1 MLGLGPGGG
10 SRERLKCSRFPT
22 PAPRLEWGQSWNVD
36 LKQLPP
42 LDCSWTS
49 NPTANIYSHA
59 AFAPGQ
65 GKLTIRYDSSL
76 DLRRP

>member
-1 MLGLGPGGG
+1 M
-10 SRERLKCSRFPT
+10 
-22 PAPRLEWGQSWNVD
+22 D

-59 AFAPGQ
+59 AFTPGQ
-65 GKLTIRYDSSL
+65 GKLTICYDSSL